1 MKFKI
6 LITIL
11 FPLVLVSCKGY
22 EKLLKSS
29 DYQLKYDKAFE
40 YYAKED
46 YVRSATLFEQI
57 VTVYR
62 GTMKADTIQY
72 YRAKAYYNQKDYT
85 MAGHYFSEL
94 SKTFPNSPFADEC
107 DFMNAFCFYKLSPR
121 PELDQASTYAAI
133 NAFSLFIV
141 NHPKSPKLLE
151 CRSLII
157 ELNEK
162 LVNKSYMSARL
173 YYDLGDYR
181 ASIIALRNS
190 LNEFP
195 DTKYREELMYLLL
208 KSSYLLASHSVE
220 SKVKDRYQATVDEY
234 YSFISEFPAGKYAG
248 DAKVMYEASLTAL
261 GQDINQNSIQ

>member
-11 FPLVLVSCKGY
+11 FPFVLVSCRGY

-40 YYAKED
+40 YYNAED

-62 GTMKADTIQY
+62 GTVKADTIQY

-85 MAGHYFSEL
+85 MAGHYFNEL
-94 SKTFPNSPFADEC
+94 VKTYPNSLFADEAAY
-107 DFMNAFCFYKLSPR
+107 MNAYCYYKLSPR

-133 NAFSLFIV
+133 NAFSLFII
-141 NHPKSPKLLE
+141 NYPKSPKLQE
-151 CRSLII
+151 CRSLIL
-157 ELNEK
+157 EMSEK
-162 LVNKSYMSARL
+162 LVNKSYLSARL
-173 YYDLGDYR
+173 YYDLGDYK

-195 DTKYREELMYLLL
+195 DTKYREELMYLIL
-208 KSSYLLASHSVE
+208 KSSYLLAKNSVE
-220 SKVKDRYQATVDEY
+220 SKLKDRYQATVDEY
-234 YSFISEFPAGKYAG
+234 YSFISEFPKGKFTG
-248 DAKVMYEASLTAL
+248 DAKEMYEASMIVL
-261 GQDINQNSIQ
+261 GQEINQNSIQ

>member
-11 FPLVLVSCKGY
+11 FPVILVSCKGY

-40 YYAKED
+40 YYANED

-62 GTMKADTIQY
+62 GTTKSDTIQF

-94 SKTFPNSPFADEC
+94 SKTFPNSPFAVES
-107 DFMNAFCFYKLSPR
+107 DFMNAYCFYMLSPR
-121 PELDQASTYAAI
+121 AELDQASTFAAI
-133 NAFSLFIV
+133 NAFTLFIM
-141 NHPKSPKLLE
+141 NHPKSPKVE
-151 CRSLII
+151 ESKSLIL
-157 ELNEK
+157 EMNEK
-162 LVNKSYMSARL
+162 LVNKSYLSARL

-195 DTKYREELMYLLL
+195 ETKYREELMYLLL
-208 KSSYLLASHSVE
+208 KSSYLLASKSVE
-220 SKVKDRYQATVDEY
+220 SKIKDRYQATVDEY
-234 YSFISEFPAGKYAG
+234 YSFISEFPKGKYAD
-248 DAKVMYEASLTAL
+248 DAKVMYNASMAFL
-261 GQDINQNSIQ
+261 GQDTNQN

>member
-1 MKFKI
+1 MKFKT
-6 LITIL
+6 LIYIL
-11 FPLVLVSCKGY
+11 FPLVLVACKGY

-40 YYAKED
+40 YYNNND
-46 YVRSATLFEQI
+46 FVRSATLFEQI

-62 GTMKADTIQY
+62 GTTKADTIQY

-85 MAGHYFSEL
+85 MAGHYFIEL
-94 SKTFPNSPFADEC
+94 SKTYPKSPFADES
-107 DFMNAFCFYKLSPR
+107 DFMNAYCSYMLSPR

-133 NAFSLFIV
+133 NAFSLFV
-141 NHPKSPKLLE
+141 MDHPKSPKILE
-151 CRSLII
+151 CRTLII

-162 LVNKSYMSARL
+162 LVNKSYMSAKL
-173 YYDLGDYR
+173 YYDLGDYK

-208 KSSYLLASHSVE
+208 KSSYLLAKGSIE
-220 SKVKDRYQATVDEY
+220 SKMKDRYQATVDEY
-234 YSFISEFPAGKYAG
+234 YSFVSEFPTGKFSV
-248 DAKVMYEASLTAL
+248 DAKVIYDASMEVL

>member
-6 LITIL
+6 LIYIL

-22 EKLLKSS
+22 EKLLKGS

-40 YYAKED
+40 YYANGD

-62 GTMKADTIQY
+62 GTSKSDTIQF

-85 MAGHYFSEL
+85 MAGHYFGEL
-94 SKTFPNSPFADEC
+94 SKTFPKSPFADES
-107 DFMNAFCFYKLSPR
+107 DFMNAYCYYKLSPR
-121 PELDQASTYAAI
+121 AELDQASTYAAI
-133 NAFSLFIV
+133 NAFSLFIM
-141 NHPKSPKLLE
+141 NHPKSPKLEE
-151 CRSLII
+151 CRTLIV

-162 LVNKSYMSARL
+162 LVNKSYLSARL
-173 YYDLGDYR
+173 YYDLSDYK

-208 KSSYLLASHSVE
+208 KSSYLLAKNSVD
-220 SKVKDRYQATVDEY
+220 SKMKDRYQAAVDEY
-234 YSFISEFPAGKYAG
+234 YSFISEFPIGKYTG
-248 DAKVMYEASLTAL
+248 DAKSMYNASMGVL
-261 GQDINQNSIQ
+261 GQDTNQN

>member
-11 FPLVLVSCKGY
+11 FPLFLVSCKGY

-40 YYAKED
+40 YYAKGD
-46 YVRSATLFEQI
+46 FVRSATLFEQI

-62 GTMKADTIQY
+62 GTAKADTIQY

-85 MAGHYFSEL
+85 MAGHYYSEL
-94 SKTFPNSPFADEC
+94 VKTFPKSPFADES
-107 DFMNAFCFYKLSPR
+107 DFMNAYCFYMLSPR

-133 NAFSLFIV
+133 NAFSLFAA
-141 NHPKSPKLLE
+141 NHPKSPKLEE
-151 CRSLII
+151 CKNLIL

-162 LVNKSYMSARL
+162 LVNKSYLSARL
-173 YYDLGDYR
+173 YYDLSDYK

-208 KSSYLLASHSVE
+208 KSSYLLAENSVE
-220 SKVKDRYQATVDEY
+220 SKIKDRYQAAVDEY
-234 YSFISEFPAGKYAG
+234 YSFISEFPKGKYAAE
-248 DAKVMYEASLTAL
+248 AKDMYARSMAVL
-261 GQDINQNSIQ
+261 GQDINQN